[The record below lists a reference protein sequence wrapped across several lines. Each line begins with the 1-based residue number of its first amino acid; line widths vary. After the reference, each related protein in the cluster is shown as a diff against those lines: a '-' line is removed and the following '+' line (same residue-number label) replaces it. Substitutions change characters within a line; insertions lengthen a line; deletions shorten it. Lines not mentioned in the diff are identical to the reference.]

1 MDKKE
6 VAAFVAILLH
16 SGTVAHFQH
25 LSTDSYS
32 KHKALRHYYED
43 IIGLVDDLCELY
55 MGRYEQIK
63 IFPHEF
69 SYVEEPLEYF
79 EMLQASVDENREDL
93 PQDTDIQNVVD
104 EISQLI
110 NSTIYKLKFLK

>member
-6 VAAFVAILLH
+6 VAAFVAVLLH
-16 SGTVAHFQH
+16 SGTVAHFHH

-43 IIGLVDDLCELY
+43 IIGLVDDFCELY

-63 IFPHEF
+63 DFPPEF
-69 SYVEEPLEYF
+69 GFRDEPIEHLEMVR
-79 EMLQASVDENREDL
+79 EMIDQGRDTL
-93 PQDTDIQNVVD
+93 PQDTDLQNVVD
-104 EISQLI
+104 EISQLV
-110 NSTIYKLKFLK
+110 NTTIYKLKFLK